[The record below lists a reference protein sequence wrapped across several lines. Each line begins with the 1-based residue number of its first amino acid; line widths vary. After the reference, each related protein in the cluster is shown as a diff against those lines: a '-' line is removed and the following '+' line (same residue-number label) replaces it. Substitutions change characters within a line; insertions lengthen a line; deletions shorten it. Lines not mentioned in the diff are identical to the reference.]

1 MSIILDSKAAAQLL
15 GIAMPTLYSFTSKRQ
30 IPFYKPKN
38 GRKIYFKREELE
50 DWMLSK
56 RFDTETEIDTA
67 VATDMAKR
75 KGR

>member
-1 MSIILDSKAAAQLL
+1 MSTILDSKAAAQLL

-38 GRKIYFKREELE
+38 CRKIYFKREELE
-50 DWMLSK
+50 EWMLAQ
-56 RFDTETEIDTA
+56 RYDTA
-67 VATDMAKR
+67 DETDTYVATDMAKR